1 MMAAQHTQGP
11 ESSLHCPTPHYH
23 PLQVIEQMAG
33 GIVKDVED
41 MEKVVGM
48 GQGDLFNGVL
58 IEIEGTGSQKG
69 GYDKNDD
76 PIKIKPNE
84 LDKVMRHQPGAAHN
98 PPPRSHRVPSP
109 LLLSSGAQL
118 AAVRFVEGD
127 QPLRPQGRGARQAP

>member
-1 MMAAQHTQGP
+1 
-11 ESSLHCPTPHYH
+11 
-23 PLQVIEQMAG
+23 MAG
-33 GIVKDVED
+33 GIVKDVDD

-84 LDKVMRHQPGAAHN
+84 LDKARLFASGAHN
-98 PPPRSHRVPSP
+98 PPRSHRFPSP
-109 LLLSSGAQL
+109 LLRCPTGSSTL
-118 AAVRFVEGD
+118 C
-127 QPLRPQGRGARQAP
+127 GRRSTSSPWVDPRAELEDLEVKEEL

>member
-1 MMAAQHTQGP
+1 
-11 ESSLHCPTPHYH
+11 
-23 PLQVIEQMAG
+23 MAG
-33 GIVKDVED
+33 GIVKDVDD

-84 LDKVMRHQPGAAHN
+84 LDKARLFASGAHN
-98 PPPRSHRVPSP
+98 PPRSTLTASR
-109 LLLSSGAQL
+109 LLSSGAQL